1 MRRYKSCIV
10 CNSNENLLK
19 FKDFV
24 VCEKCTLKKL
34 YDFKRNTKSSV
45 CEKYKDRVLE

>member
-1 MRRYKSCIV
+1 MGRLKVCII
-10 CNSNENLLK
+10 CNSNENLLR

-34 YDFKRNTKSSV
+34 YDFKTTTKKFV
-45 CEKYKDRVLE
+45 GEKYKDKVIQ